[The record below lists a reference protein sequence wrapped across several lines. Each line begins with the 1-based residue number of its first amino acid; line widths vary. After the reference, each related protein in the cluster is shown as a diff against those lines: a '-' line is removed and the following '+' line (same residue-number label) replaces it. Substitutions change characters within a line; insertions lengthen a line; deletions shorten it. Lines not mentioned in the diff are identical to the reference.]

1 VHVRVVGMLLVVFGA
16 GASYDSA
23 PDFWP
28 PSGSPPEEDRL
39 PLANGLF
46 DLRPI
51 FVEAADRFPDCKA
64 VLPRLRAK
72 GVSVEAELAKIR
84 EEGANWTP
92 ALQELAAV
100 QYYLHVAL
108 WRCEGAW
115 QNRHHGVTNY
125 VALLREIRKWRDA
138 SSEGVC
144 FVTFNYDR
152 MLEHA
157 MQRVLKLEPRTLDV
171 YAHKDYTLI
180 KLHGSVDWG
189 REIEGIGDPRAFH
202 TYPIE
207 RLISDVANLKLSS
220 RYRVVSTPPMWSE
233 GDSLVFPALSIPLER
248 KDEFN
253 CPDEHVQRLEQL
265 LPEVTRILTIGWRG
279 AEHRFKSMLRHGLKD
294 MPKLMIVSG
303 SNEDAL
309 VTAKAFGLGK
319 RGEVLGA
326 EPFVNPH
333 YVPINSGFTNL
344 VLNERAQLEEFLR
357 TGFLLGGQ
365 RG

>member
-1 VHVRVVGMLLVVFGA
+1 VVLLVIFGA

-28 PSGSPPEEDRL
+28 PSQGPLEEDRL

-51 FVEAADRFPDCKA
+51 FVEAADGFPDCKA

-72 GVSVEAELAKIR
+72 DVSVEAALAR
-84 EEGANWTP
+84 VRDEGANWPP

-100 QYYLHVAL
+100 QYYLHMAL
-108 WRCEGAW
+108 WRCEDAW

-125 VALLREIRKWRDA
+125 VALLREISKWRDGA
-138 SSEGVC
+138 SQPVC

-152 MLEHA
+152 MLERA
-157 MQRVLKLEPRTLDV
+157 MEQVLKLQPRTLDV
-171 YAHKDYTLI
+171 YAHRNYTLI

-189 REIEGIGDPRAFH
+189 REIDGIDDPRIFH
-202 TYPIE
+202 TYPIQ
-207 RLISDVANLKLSS
+207 RLIAEAAALKISS
-220 RYRVVSTPPMWSE
+220 RYRAVTTFPMRIA
-233 GDSLVFPALSIPLER
+233 GDRLVFPALSIPLER

-253 CPDEHVQRLEQL
+253 CPDEHVQQLEQF

-279 AEHRFKSMLRHGLKD
+279 AEHRFMSMLRHGLKD
-294 MPKLMIVSG
+294 TPKLMIVSG
-303 SNEDAL
+303 RDEDAL
-309 VTAKAFGLGK
+309 VTARAFGLGK
-319 RGEVLGA
+319 RGESVFG
-326 EPFVNPH
+326 EPFVHPL
-333 YVPINSGFTNL
+333 YIAINSGFTNL

-357 TGFLLGGQ
+357 TGRLLPRRSQ
-365 RG
+365 Y